1 MAVVFDAKAKL
12 LDVEKE
18 IRTTKELRKG
28 LEVQLT
34 TADTDI
40 MMRTIL
46 SERLKVYDEEIKRL
60 ETRQDTLLDNI
71 LA

>member
-28 LEVQLT
+28 LEAQLT